1 MTETTHSDI
10 EDLLGAY
17 ALDAVDGEERAL
29 VEAHLDECA
38 RCRAEVAEHRET
50 AALLAFS
57 GTDAPAGLWEGISSQ
72 LDRAPGVEAAEVVDL
87 DSRRPTSKPQAEQ
100 PRWLM
105 AVAAVAAVVLAA
117 VGGLGWKVVDQDRQ
131 LDRLAGRVADGD
143 LAALATSVLADPR
156 TRQIEL
162 KGADGNRMALV
173 ALTPEGDGYI
183 VPSAMQTL
191 EVGRSYQLWALA
203 GATPVSAGLLG
214 NSPDVAAFH
223 IDGPVEGFAISVED
237 ADGAP
242 APTSAPVA
250 SGTI

>member
-29 VEAHLDECA
+29 VDAHLDECA

-57 GTDAPAGLWEGISSQ
+57 GADAPAGLWEGISSQ
-72 LDRAPGVEAAEVVDL
+72 LERPDAQVL
-87 DSRRPTSKPQAEQ
+87 DFRPKKAVTRSVEQ
-100 PRWLM
+100 PRWM
-105 AVAAVAAVVLAA
+105 VAVAAVATVVVAA

-183 VPSAMQTL
+183 VPSSMQTL

-250 SGTI
+250 SGTV

>member
-1 MTETTHSDI
+1 MTETPHSEI

-17 ALDAVDGEERAL
+17 ALDAVDDDERA
-29 VEAHLDECA
+29 VIDAHLDECA

-57 GTDAPAGLWEGISSQ
+57 GSDAPAGLWEGISTQ
-72 LDRAPGVEAAEVVDL
+72 LERPGAEVVELSDRL
-87 DSRRPTSKPQAEQ
+87 RPTPSQGQ
-100 PRWLM
+100 PRWL
-105 AVAAVAAVVLAA
+105 AAVAAAAAIVVAAVA
-117 VGGLGWKVVDQDRQ
+117 GLGWKVIDQDRQ
-131 LDRLAGRVADGD
+131 LDRLASRVAQGD
-143 LAALATSVLADPR
+143 LAGLATAVLADPG

-162 KGADGNRMALV
+162 KGADGHRMALI

-183 VPSAMQTL
+183 LPSAMQTL
-191 EVGRSYQLWALA
+191 ESGRTYQLWALA

-214 NSPDVAAFH
+214 RSPGVAAFH
-223 IDGPVEGFAISVED
+223 VEGDVEGFAVSVED

-250 SGTI
+250 AGTV

>member
-1 MTETTHSDI
+1 MTETTHSEI

-17 ALDAVDGEERAL
+17 ALDAVEDDERAIID
-29 VEAHLDECA
+29 AHLDGCA

-57 GTDAPAGLWEGISSQ
+57 GSDAPAGLWEGISHQ
-72 LDRAPGVEAAEVVDL
+72 LEHRDADVVELASVRPAPVV
-87 DSRRPTSKPQAEQ
+87 TEQ
-100 PRWLM
+100 RWL
-105 AVAAVAAVVLAA
+105 VAAAAVVAIVLAA
-117 VGGLGWKVVDQDRQ
+117 VGGLGWKVIDQDRQ
-131 LDRLAGRVADGD
+131 LDQLASRAGQAD
-143 LAALATSVLADPR
+143 LAALATSVLADPS

-173 ALTPEGDGYI
+173 ALTPDGDGYI

-203 GATPVSAGLLG
+203 GASPVSAGLLG
-214 NSPDVAAFH
+214 NSPDVSAFH
-223 IDGPVEGFAISVED
+223 VDGPIEGFAISVED

>member
-1 MTETTHSDI
+1 MSDTTHSEI

-17 ALDAVDGEERAL
+17 ALDAVEGEERAL

-50 AALLAFS
+50 AALLAFTGS
-57 GTDAPAGLWEGISSQ
+57 DAPPGVWEGISTQ
-72 LDRAPGVEAAEVVDL
+72 LERPQAPVVDL
-87 DSRRPTSKPQAEQ
+87 TDVRRRRSQGAPS
-100 PRWLM
+100 RWLG
-105 AVAAVAAVVLAA
+105 AIAAAAAVVVAA

-131 LDRLAGRVADGD
+131 IDRLASRVAGGD
-143 LAALATSVLADPR
+143 LAALATSVLADPS

-162 KGADGNRMALV
+162 TGADGNRMALV

-183 VPSAMQTL
+183 IPNSMQTL
-191 EVGRSYQLWALA
+191 EEGRSYQLWALA
-203 GATPVSAGLLG
+203 GDTPVSAGLLG
-214 NSPDVAAFH
+214 HSPDVSAFH
-223 IDGPVEGFAISVED
+223 VGAPVEGFAISVED

-250 SGTI
+250 SGTA